1 MDSANNLSH
10 IRSRFARYFA
20 HWGIELP
27 EKAVAQRKR
36 GELFQ
41 AGWSVR
47 WLFGSDEKGEYLDFY
62 AVHRMTND
70 RHERIHENGEVTGL
84 EALSEPLI
92 PVGKEKE
99 YYARNRR
106 VGRMLK
112 AKGF

>member
-1 MDSANNLSH
+1 MDSANDLSN
-10 IRSRFARYFA
+10 IRSRFARCFA

-27 EKAVAQRKR
+27 ERAVAERKR

-47 WLFGSDEKGEYLDFY
+47 WLFGADEKGEYLDFY

-70 RHERIHENGEVTGL
+70 RHLRIHDNGDVTEL
-84 EALSEPLI
+84 EALLDPLV
-92 PVGKEKE
+92 PVGEEEE

>member
-1 MDSANNLSH
+1 MDSADDLSN
-10 IRSRFARYFA
+10 IGSRFARYFA

-27 EKAVAQRKR
+27 EIAVAGRKR

-47 WLFGSDEKGEYLDFY
+47 WLFGFDEKGEYLDFY

-70 RHERIHENGEVTGL
+70 RHLRIHENGEVTEL
-84 EALSEPLI
+84 EALSELI
-92 PVGKEKE
+92 LVGNEKE